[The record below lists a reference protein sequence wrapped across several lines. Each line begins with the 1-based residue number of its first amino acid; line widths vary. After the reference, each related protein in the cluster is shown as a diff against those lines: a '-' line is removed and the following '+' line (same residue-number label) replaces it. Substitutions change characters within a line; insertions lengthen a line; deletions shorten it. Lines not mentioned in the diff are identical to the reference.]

1 MSFQDTIARLIDAAR
16 LWVRTTSFAEYVP
29 AELQSAAGYR
39 TDATDTRVADA
50 ILDLWQRSRFLPTF
64 PTGKRILA
72 AMAGCSPN
80 AAAAA
85 VKRLEGWFSCTVE
98 DEAGYIFMPGDLVVR
113 RLTTLQHEEQA
124 MLHSGQSTHDEPPA
138 ADPNLYTPNR
148 RDDVFMAGTS
158 KTVKTWAKEMSP
170 DAGQTWREWLQENT
184 QAGLGETA
192 LRIVDALG
200 RAGDMT
206 AAELA
211 EETSKK
217 IGSIRRAAHRL
228 ETLTVI
234 EVDRESSRAPKTYSL
249 PPEWRDK
256 IEELRPTLRTYQI
269 GDCREDS
276 RLEQAQCWTERQLS
290 QARTQEQRD
299 AAHQRKERLAA
310 RRAKILARLHP
321 TLPAAMVKTMAADVP
336 VKQWTQ
342 RRAALAAMAKMNQ
355 ERDAALTASRE
366 ALAETWRQV
375 ADLPAADQRRM
386 LTLAGYDAGDMHRMR
401 HAASMT
407 Q

>member
-1 MSFQDTIARLIDAAR
+1 MSFQETVDHLVDAAR

-29 AELQSAAGYR
+29 AALQSAAGYR

-50 ILDLWQRSRFLPTF
+50 ILDLWQRSRFMPTF

-85 VKRLEGWFSCTVE
+85 VKRLEGWFCYTT
-98 DEAGYIFMPGDLVVR
+98 EAADGYSFAPGDLVVR
-113 RLTTLQHEEQA
+113 TLTTEKHEEQA

-138 ADPNLYTPNR
+138 ATHNEYTPNR

-158 KTVKTWAKEMSP
+158 KTVKTWAKAMSP
-170 DAGQTWREWLQENT
+170 AAGQTWREWLQENT

-192 LRIVDALG
+192 LRIVDALA

-211 EETSKK
+211 EETGKK
-217 IGSIRRAAHRL
+217 IGSIRRAAFRL

-234 EVDRESSRAPKTYSL
+234 EAERESSRAPKTYNL
-249 PPEWRDK
+249 PPEWKDK
-256 IEELRPTLRTYQI
+256 IEELRPTLRTYQL

-290 QARTQEQRD
+290 QAKTQEERD

-321 TLPAAMVKTMAADVP
+321 SQDKHTIQRMAADVP

-342 RRAALAAMAKMNQ
+342 RRAALAAMAKMHQ

-366 ALAETWRQV
+366 VLAETWRGV

-386 LTLAGYDAGDMHRMR
+386 LTLAGWDAGDMHRMR
-401 HAASMT
+401 HAAALT
-407 Q
+407 L

>member
-1 MSFQDTIARLIDAAR
+1 MNFQETVDYLIEGAR

-29 AELQSAAGYR
+29 AALQSATGYR

-64 PTGKRILA
+64 PTGKRVLA

-85 VKRLEGWFSCTVE
+85 VKRLEGWFCYATETE
-98 DEAGYIFMPGDLVVR
+98 DGYSFAPGDFVAR
-113 RLTTLQHEEQA
+113 TLTTLQQE
-124 MLHSGQSTHDEPPA
+124 MLHSGQSTRDEPPA
-138 ADPNLYTPNR
+138 ATHNEYTPNR
-148 RDDVFMAGTS
+148 RDDVFMVGTS
-158 KTVKTWAKEMSP
+158 KTVKTWAKAMSP
-170 DAGQTWREWLQENT
+170 AAGQTWREWLQENT

-192 LRIVDALG
+192 LRIVDALA

-211 EETSKK
+211 EETGKK
-217 IGSIRRAAHRL
+217 IGSIRRVAHRL

-234 EVDRESSRAPKTYSL
+234 EAERESSRAPKLYSL
-249 PPEWRDK
+249 PPEWKTK
-256 IEELRPTLRTYQI
+256 IEELRPTLRTYQL

-290 QARTQEQRD
+290 QATTQEQRD
-299 AAHQRKERLAA
+299 ALLQRKERLAA

-321 TLPAAMVKTMAADVP
+321 AQDKDTIRQMAADVP

-342 RRAALAAMAKMNQ
+342 RRAALAAMARMRQ
-355 ERDAALTASRE
+355 ERAAALTASRE
-366 ALAETWRQV
+366 ALDETWRSV

-386 LTLAGYDAGDMHRMR
+386 LTLAGYDASDIHRMR
-401 HAASMT
+401 HAAALVR
-407 Q
+407 